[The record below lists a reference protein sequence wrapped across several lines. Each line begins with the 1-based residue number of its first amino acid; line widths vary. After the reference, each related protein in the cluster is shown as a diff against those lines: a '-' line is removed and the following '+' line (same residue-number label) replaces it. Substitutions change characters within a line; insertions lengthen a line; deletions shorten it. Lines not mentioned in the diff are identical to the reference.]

1 MTTEPNRPEPAITDD
16 DLKGFLLP
24 RIQTPELDLE
34 SRGHQVADLAKQIGV
49 PLLPWQE
56 HVITQAAKVRPNG
69 KWAHKTNGVLVARQ
83 NGKTHLLRMR
93 ILAGLFLW
101 DEKLI
106 IATAQN
112 RDIALETFRLV
123 ADTIEDNGFLA
134 DQVKFIRKA
143 NGQEEITTKSGNRY
157 KIVAPN
163 SGARGMS
170 ADLVIIDEAREMVNT
185 DAYAA
190 LVYTTMARPKSQIWL
205 TSNAGDAFSAV
216 LNRTRE
222 QAYKAISAPGSD
234 ETIGWWEYSAPEGVK
249 TDDRDAWRYSNPA
262 LGYTIDVEGIKAR
275 LKDPESIFRT
285 EVLCQWV
292 ETLQNPFPEG
302 AWANCLDKD
311 ITLPDGRA
319 QYLAIDVSPD
329 RRHAALVGATRV
341 DDEIIVGLI
350 QTWESDSSVDDLKIA
365 SAVSTWARK
374 FNSQCVGFDRYT
386 ASGIAA
392 RLSAAG
398 IPTQDLSGSTF
409 YQACDELLSAMS
421 SGRLK
426 HTGQEVLTA
435 HIYAC
440 ARKSGADGGWRIVR
454 KDSSGYVTAAVAL
467 AMTVHFAARP
477 SQVAGIFAV

>member
-1 MTTEPNRPEPAITDD
+1 MEQNLTEPTTSDD
-16 DLKGFLLP
+16 ELKGFLLP
-24 RIQTPELDLE
+24 RIQTPELDLPSKGPE
-34 SRGHQVADLAKQIGV
+34 IARLAEQIGV
-49 PLLPWQE
+49 PLLPWQD
-56 HVITQAAKVRPNG
+56 HVINQAAKVRPNG

-101 DEKLI
+101 DERLI

-134 DQVKFIRKA
+134 DQVKYIRKA

-185 DAYAA
+185 EAYAA

-205 TSNAGDAFSAV
+205 TSNAGDAFSTI
-216 LNRTRE
+216 LNRARE
-222 QAYKAISAPGSD
+222 QAYQSIAAPGTD
-234 ETIGWWEYSAPEGVK
+234 ETIGWWEYSAPEGAK
-249 TDDRDAWRYSNPA
+249 INDPTSWQYSNPA
-262 LGYTIDVEGIKAR
+262 LGHTIDVDGIKAR
-275 LKDPESIFRT
+275 LKDPESVFRT

-302 AWANCLDKD
+302 AWAGCLDQNIK
-311 ITLPDGRA
+311 LPDGKA

-329 RRHAALVGATRV
+329 RRHASLVGATRV
-341 DDEIIVGLI
+341 GDEIVVGLL

-365 SAVSTWARK
+365 AGVSDWARK
-374 FNSQCVGFDRYT
+374 FNSQCVGYDKYT

-398 IPTQDLSGSTF
+398 IPTQDLSGSVF

-421 SGRLK
+421 SNRLR
-426 HTGQEVLTA
+426 HSGQEVLTA

-440 ARKSGADGGWRIVR
+440 ARKSGQDGGWRIVR
-454 KDSSGYVTAAVAL
+454 RDSSGYVTAAIAL
-467 AMTVHFAARP
+467 AMVTHFAVKP

>member
-1 MTTEPNRPEPAITDD
+1 MTPDQTQSEPAITDD

-24 RIQTPELDLE
+24 RIQTPELDLP
-34 SRGHQVADLAKQIGV
+34 SRGHEVVELAKQIGV

-56 HVITQAAKVRPNG
+56 HVITQASKVRPNG
-69 KWAHKTNGVLVARQ
+69 KPAHKTNALLISRQ
-83 NGKTHLLRMR
+83 NGKSHLLRMR

-101 DEKLI
+101 DDKLI
-106 IATAQN
+106 LATAQN

-123 ADTIEDNGFLA
+123 AETIEDNQFLL
-134 DQVKFIRKA
+134 DQVKHIRKA
-143 NGQEEITTKSGNRY
+143 NGQEEILTKAGNRY

-170 ADLVIIDEAREMVNT
+170 ATLVVIDEAREFQNT
-185 DAYAA
+185 EAYSA
-190 LVYTTMARPKSQIWL
+190 LVYTTMARPNSQIWL
-205 TSNAGDAFSAV
+205 ASNAGDAFSKV
-216 LNRTRE
+216 LNNVKQ
-222 QAYKAISAPGSD
+222 QAYQAIAAPGSD
-234 ETIGWWEYSAPEGVK
+234 ETIGWWEYSAPEGSK
-249 TDDRDAWRYSNPA
+249 ITDRLAWQYANPA
-262 LGYTIDVEGIKAR
+262 LGYTIDVDGIKAR
-275 LKDPESIFRT
+275 LKDPESVFRT
-285 EVLCQWV
+285 ECLCMWV

-302 AWANCLDKD
+302 AWLNCLDKD
-311 ITLPDGRA
+311 IQLPDGKA

-329 RRHAALVGATRV
+329 RRHASLVGATRLG
-341 DDEIIVGLI
+341 DEIVIGLI

-365 SAVSTWARK
+365 ADVSTWARK
-374 FNSQCVGFDRYT
+374 FNSQCIGFDRYT

-398 IPTQDLSGSTF
+398 IATQDLSGSLF

-426 HTGQEVLTA
+426 HTGQEVMTA

-467 AMTVHFAARP
+467 AMVVHFAARP

>member
-1 MTTEPNRPEPAITDD
+1 MTNQTEPTTSDAELT
-16 DLKGFLLP
+16 GFLLP
-24 RIQTPELDLE
+24 RIQTPELDLP
-34 SRGHQVADLAKQIGV
+34 SRGSEVVELAKQIGV
-49 PLLPWQE
+49 PLMPWQE
-56 HVITQAAKVRPNG
+56 HVIHQACKVRPSG
-69 KWAHKTNGVLVARQ
+69 KWGHKTCATVIARQ
-83 NGKTHLLRMR
+83 NGKSHLLRMR

-101 DEKLI
+101 NDKLI

-123 ADTIEDNGFLA
+123 ADTIENNQFLI
-134 DQVKFIRKA
+134 DQVKHIRKA
-143 NGQEEITTKSGNRY
+143 NGQEEIVTKTGNRY

-170 ADLVIIDEAREMVNT
+170 ADLVIIDEAREFQNT
-185 DAYAA
+185 EAYSA
-190 LVYTTMARPKSQIWL
+190 LVYTTMARPHSQIWL
-205 TSNAGDAFSAV
+205 ASNAGDAFSTI
-216 LNRTRE
+216 LNRVRQ
-222 QAYKAISAPGSD
+222 QAYQAIAAPASD
-234 ETIGWWEYSAPEGVK
+234 ETIGYWEYSAPDGAK
-249 TDDRDAWRYSNPA
+249 LDDPQSWRYANPA
-262 LGYTIDVEGIKAR
+262 LGHTIDVDGIKAR
-275 LKDPESIFRT
+275 LKDPESVFRT

-302 AWANCLDKD
+302 AWANCLDQD
-311 ITLPDGRA
+311 IKLPDGKA

-329 RRHAALVGATRV
+329 RRHASLVGATRIG
-341 DDEIIVGLI
+341 DEIVVGLI

-365 SAVSTWARK
+365 AAVSDWARK
-374 FNSQCVGFDRYT
+374 FNTQCIGFDKYT

-398 IPTQDLSGSTF
+398 IPVQDLSGSTF

-421 SGRLK
+421 SNRLR
-426 HTGQEVLTA
+426 HSGQEVLTA

-467 AMTVHFAARP
+467 AMVVHFAVKP

>member
-1 MTTEPNRPEPAITDD
+1 MEHNLTEPAITDA
-16 DLKGFLLP
+16 DLTGFLLP
-24 RIQTPELDLE
+24 RIQTPELDLP
-34 SRGHQVADLAKQIGV
+34 SRGHEVIELAKQIGV

-56 HVITQAAKVRPNG
+56 HVILQASKVRPNG
-69 KWAHKTNGVLVARQ
+69 KPAHKSCCTVIARQ
-83 NGKTHLLRMR
+83 NGKSHLLRMR

-101 DEKLI
+101 NDKLI

-123 ADTIEDNGFLA
+123 ADTIENNQFLI
-134 DQVKFIRKA
+134 DQIKHIRKA
-143 NGQEEITTKSGNRY
+143 NGQEEIVTKTGNRY

-170 ADLVIIDEAREMVNT
+170 ADLVVIDEAREFQNT
-185 DAYAA
+185 EAYSA
-190 LVYTTMARPKSQIWL
+190 LVYTTMARPNSQIWL
-205 TSNAGDAFSAV
+205 ASNAGDAFSTI
-216 LNRTRE
+216 LNRIRQ
-222 QAYKAISAPGSD
+222 QAYQAIAAPGSD
-234 ETIGWWEYSAPEGVK
+234 ETIGYWEYSAPDGTK
-249 TDDRDAWRYSNPA
+249 LDDPQGWRYANPA
-262 LGYTIDVEGIKAR
+262 LGHTIDADGIKAR
-275 LKDPESIFRT
+275 LKDPESVFRT

-302 AWANCLDKD
+302 AWANCLDQNLK
-311 ITLPDGRA
+311 LPDGKA

-329 RRHAALVGATRV
+329 RRHASLVGATRV
-341 DDEIIVGLI
+341 GDEIVVGLI

-365 SAVSTWARK
+365 AAVSDWARK
-374 FNSQCVGFDRYT
+374 FNSQCIGFDKYT

-398 IPTQDLSGSTF
+398 IPVQDLSGSIF

-421 SGRLK
+421 SNRLR
-426 HTGQEVLTA
+426 HSGQEVLTA

-454 KDSSGYVTAAVAL
+454 RDSSGYVTAAIAL
-467 AMTVHFAARP
+467 AMVTHFAVKP

>member
-1 MTTEPNRPEPAITDD
+1 MEQNLTEPTTSDD
-16 DLKGFLLP
+16 ELKGFLLP
-24 RIQTPELDLE
+24 RIQTPELDLP
-34 SRGHQVADLAKQIGV
+34 SRGGDVADLAAQIGV

-56 HVITQAAKVRPNG
+56 HVITQAARVRPNG

-101 DEKLI
+101 DERLI
-106 IATAQN
+106 LATAQN

-134 DQVKFIRKA
+134 DQVKYIRKA
-143 NGQEEITTKSGNRY
+143 NGQEEITTKTGNRY

-185 DAYAA
+185 EAYAA

-205 TSNAGDAFSAV
+205 TSNAGDAFSTV
-216 LNRTRE
+216 LNRARE
-222 QAYKAISAPGSD
+222 QAYQAIAAPGSD
-234 ETIGWWEYSAPEGVK
+234 ETIGWWEYSAPEGAK
-249 TDDRDAWRYSNPA
+249 IADPTAWQYSNPA
-262 LGYTIDVEGIKAR
+262 LGYTIDIDGIKAR
-275 LKDPESIFRT
+275 LKDPESVFRT

-302 AWANCLDKD
+302 AWASCLDQN
-311 ITLPDGRA
+311 IQLPDGKA

-329 RRHAALVGATRV
+329 RRHASLVGATRV
-341 DDEIIVGLI
+341 GDEIVVGLI

-365 SAVSTWARK
+365 AAVSDWARK
-374 FNSQCVGFDRYT
+374 FNSQCIGYDKYT

-398 IPTQDLSGSTF
+398 IPTQDLSGSIF
-409 YQACDELLSAMS
+409 YQACDELLSSMS
-421 SGRLK
+421 SGRLR
-426 HTGQEVLTA
+426 HSGQEVLTA

-454 KDSSGYVTAAVAL
+454 RDSSGYVTAAVAL
-467 AMTVHFAARP
+467 AMVTHFAVKP
-477 SQVAGIFAV
+477 NQVAGIFAV

>member
-1 MTTEPNRPEPAITDD
+1 MEQDRPEPTTSDD
-16 DLKGFLLP
+16 ELKGFVLP
-24 RIQTPELDLE
+24 RIQTPELDLP
-34 SRGHQVADLAKQIGV
+34 SRGGDVAGLAAQIGV
-49 PLLPWQE
+49 PLLPWQD
-56 HVITQAAKVRPNG
+56 HVITQAARVRPNG
-69 KWAHKTNGVLVARQ
+69 KWAHKTNGILVARQ

-106 IATAQN
+106 LATAQN

-134 DQVKFIRKA
+134 DQVKYIRKA

-185 DAYAA
+185 EAYAA

-205 TSNAGDAFSAV
+205 TSNAGDAFSSV

-222 QAYKAISAPGSD
+222 QAYKAIAAPDSD
-234 ETIGWWEYSAPEGVK
+234 HTIGWWEYSAPEGAKV
-249 TDDRDAWRYSNPA
+249 TDPYAWQCANPA
-262 LGYTIDVEGIKAR
+262 LGHTIDVEGIKAR
-275 LKDPESIFRT
+275 LKDPEAMFRT

-302 AWANCLDKD
+302 AWASCLDKE
-311 ITLPDGRA
+311 IKLPDDRA

-329 RRHAALVGATRV
+329 RRHASLVGATRV
-341 DDEIIVGLI
+341 DDEIVVGLL

-374 FNSQCVGFDRYT
+374 FHSQCVGYDKYT

-398 IPTQDLSGSTF
+398 IPTQDLSGSIF

-421 SGRLK
+421 SGRLR
-426 HTGQEVLTA
+426 HSGQEVLTA

-454 KDSSGYVTAAVAL
+454 RDSSGYVTAAVAL
-467 AMTVHFAARP
+467 AMVTHFAVKP